1 MEKVLVTG
9 GAGFIGSHIVD
20 KLLEEGYEVA
30 VFDNLSTGKLEN
42 LRDKTYTFYEGDIT
56 NKKKVYAAVADFQPH
71 YIIHQAAQ
79 VSVAKSVENMEEDAR
94 INIMGSINVIN
105 AAKDYAVKKIVY
117 ASSAAVY
124 GEPQYL
130 PIDEN
135 HPINPQSPYGIS
147 KFTVELYLKVA
158 NELYGIDYTILRYA
172 NVYGPRQDAKGEG
185 GVVAIF
191 AEKIANGE
199 TPTIFGDGEQ
209 TRDFI
214 YVTDVAAANVLAIKE
229 GRNKILNIS
238 TNTITN
244 INYLSNLINSTF
256 HKEITPIYGE
266 ERKGDIKSSVLN
278 NKSSKEALNW
288 EPRISIEEGID
299 KIAEYYK
306 VSKIH
311 I

>member
-9 GAGFIGSHIVD
+9 GVGFIGSHIVD

-42 LRDKTYTFYEGDIT
+42 LGEKIFTFYEGDIS
-56 NKKKVYAAVADFQPH
+56 NKDQVYQAVADFKPH

-79 VSVAKSVENMEEDAR
+79 VSVAKSVKSMEEDAR
-94 INIMGSINVIN
+94 LNIMGSINLIN
-105 AAKDYAVKKIVY
+105 AAKDYEVKKIVY

-135 HPINPQSPYGIS
+135 HPINPQSPYGVS
-147 KFTVELYLKVA
+147 KFTVELYLKA
-158 NELYGIDYTILRYA
+158 AQELYGIDYTILRYA
-172 NVYGPRQDAKGEG
+172 NVYGPRQNAKGEG

-191 AEKIANGE
+191 SEKIANGE
-199 TPTIFGDGEQ
+199 IPTIFGDGEQ
-209 TRDFI
+209 TRDFV
-214 YVTDVAAANVLAIKE
+214 YVTDVAEANVMAIHE
-229 GRNKILNIS
+229 GRNQIFNIS
-238 TNTITN
+238 TNSITN
-244 INYLSNLINSTF
+244 INYLFKLISNTF
-256 HKEITPIYGE
+256 HKEITPIYKE
-266 ERKGDIKSSVLN
+266 KRKGDIKSSVLN
-278 NKSSKEALNW
+278 NKSSKENLNW
-288 EPRISIEEGID
+288 KPKISIEQGIN

-306 VSKIH
+306 MNKIH

>member
-1 MEKVLVTG
+1 MEKVFVTG

-56 NKKKVYAAVADFQPH
+56 NKEQLYGAVADFQPH

-79 VSVAKSVENMEEDAR
+79 VSVTKSVENMEEDAR

-105 AAKDYAVKKIVY
+105 AAKDYRVKKIVY

-147 KFTVELYLKVA
+147 KFAVELYLKVA
-158 NELYGIDYTILRYA
+158 HELYGIDYTILRYA

-191 AEKIANGE
+191 TEKMANGDA
-199 TPTIFGDGEQ
+199 PIIFGDGKQ

-214 YVTDVAAANVLAIKE
+214 YVTDVAEANVLAINR
-229 GRNKILNIS
+229 GDNKIINIS
-238 TNTITN
+238 NNSMTD
-244 INYLSNLINSTF
+244 INYLFNL
-256 HKEITPIYGE
+256 
-266 ERKGDIKSSVLN
+266 
-278 NKSSKEALNW
+278 
-288 EPRISIEEGID
+288 
-299 KIAEYYK
+299 
-306 VSKIH
+306 
-311 I
+311 

>member
-42 LRDKTYTFYEGDIT
+42 LREKTYTFYEGDIS
-56 NKKKVYAAVADFQPH
+56 NKEQVYAAIADFQPH

-79 VSVAKSVENMEEDAR
+79 VSVAKSVENMEKDAR

-105 AAKDYAVKKIVY
+105 AAKDYGVKKIVY

-135 HPINPQSPYGIS
+135 HPINPKSPYGIS
-147 KFTVELYLKVA
+147 KFTVELYLKA
-158 NELYGIDYTILRYA
+158 THELYGIDYTILRYA

-199 TPTIFGDGEQ
+199 TPTIFGDGKQ
-209 TRDFI
+209 TRDFV
-214 YVTDVAAANVLAIKE
+214 YVTDVAAANVLAIQG
-229 GRNKILNIS
+229 GRNKIFNIS
-238 TNTITN
+238 TNTMTN
-244 INYLSNLINSTF
+244 INYLFNLINSTF
-256 HKEITPIYGE
+256 HKEMAPIYE
-266 ERKGDIKSSVLN
+266 EGRKGDIKSSVLN
-278 NKSSKEALNW
+278 NISSKEALNW
-288 EPRISIEEGID
+288 EPQVSIEEGID

-306 VSKIH
+306 MSKIY